1 MEVNGVTLYERI
13 VLHGR
18 DNRSLPSAILCC
30 VERYAE
36 VNAASVGSIDEFGLG
51 AVQVESQQLFVAEI
65 NVVCVGTIGY
75 RSRVVESVLL
85 KTFHRVAREK
95 R

>member
-51 AVQVESQQLFVAEI
+51 AVQVESQ
-65 NVVCVGTIGY
+65 
-75 RSRVVESVLL
+75 
-85 KTFHRVAREK
+85 
-95 R
+95 